1 LYATPYVANG
11 PEVEVITPIL
21 ISVAACA
28 GAMLGASTASEST
41 ATPKRVS
48 ERLLIKFSPHR
59 IVQPA
64 IGGPC

>member
-1 LYATPYVANG
+1 
-11 PEVEVITPIL
+11 
-21 ISVAACA
+21 
-28 GAMLGASTASEST
+28 MLGANTASDST

-59 IVQPA
+59 VVRTT

>member
-1 LYATPYVANG
+1 
-11 PEVEVITPIL
+11 
-21 ISVAACA
+21 
-28 GAMLGASTASEST
+28 MLGASTASEST